1 MSTHSSRKDL
11 RRDLVRKL
19 RNFYVPFEYVKSI
32 YEYHWA
38 TKYSDSDYT
47 RFYLKK
53 YTNMYKAL
61 GRVDEDLDELLK
73 ACADFN
79 AFVDGAFPVDSISV
93 YY

>member
-38 TKYSDSDYT
+38 TKHSDSDYT

-73 ACADFN
+73 ACVDFN